1 LEVRR
6 IAANLP
12 TAESSHGLRSKVTA
26 AVNASQR
33 HERDAPFAGEKP
45 PDAPAVEIDALN
57 HGFGADAAGAGRVL
71 EDINLSVHRG
81 EFVTLVGPSGC
92 GKTTLLNLVAG
103 FHRVQEGRVEV
114 HGRPVNGM
122 RPHEIVFM
130 FARDNLLPWRRA
142 AGNVELAMEMGG
154 RKASREKALELLDL
168 VGLRPYAHHYPAEL
182 SQGMRQRVALAR
194 TLAADANVWLM
205 DEPFGALDAG
215 TKTILQE
222 ELMRVWE
229 SRGRP
234 TVVFVTHDLSEA
246 IALADR
252 VVVMSPSPG
261 RIKSIYDVN
270 LPRPR
275 HVLDLHEDAR
285 FLELYQLVWG
295 DLKHELVRQS
305 AAFGRT
311 PVEEVDKVAEGRTNG
326 R

>member
-1 LEVRR
+1 V
-6 IAANLP
+6 
-12 TAESSHGLRSKVTA
+12 
-26 AVNASQR
+26 AVNASKR
-33 HERDAPFAGEKP
+33 REGDVASVGEIP
-45 PDAPAVEIDALN
+45 TEAPAVEIDALN

-71 EDINLSVHRG
+71 DDITLSVRRG

-92 GKTTLLNLVAG
+92 GKTTLLNLLAG
-103 FHRVQEGRVEV
+103 FHRVQEGRVGV
-114 HGRPVNGM
+114 HGRPVAGM

-194 TLAADANVWLM
+194 TLAAEANVWLM

-215 TKTILQE
+215 TKTVLQE

-229 SRGRP
+229 TRGRP

-270 LPRPR
+270 LQRPR

-285 FLELYQLVWG
+285 FLELYQHVWG

-305 AAFGRT
+305 AGFDRA
-311 PVEEVDKVAEGRTNG
+311 PVEEADEVARGVTDDR
-326 R
+326 

>member
-1 LEVRR
+1 M
-6 IAANLP
+6 P
-12 TAESSHGLRSKVTA
+12 
-26 AVNASQR
+26 VNAQQ
-33 HERDAPFAGEKP
+33 HRDGQAASVGES
-45 PDAPAVEIDALN
+45 PASTTAVGIEALN
-57 HGFGADAAGAGRVL
+57 HGFGSDTSAAGRVL
-71 EDINLSVHRG
+71 EDINLFVRRG

-103 FHRVQEGRVEV
+103 FLRAQSGRVEV
-114 HGRPVNGM
+114 HGQPVSRM

-142 AGNVELAMEMGG
+142 AANVELAMEMGG
-154 RKASREKALELLDL
+154 GKASRKKAVELLDL
-168 VGLRPYAHHYPAEL
+168 VGLRPYANHYPAEL

-215 TKTILQE
+215 TKTVLQE

-229 SRGRP
+229 ARDRP
-234 TVVFVTHDLSEA
+234 TVIFVTHDLSEA

-252 VVVMSPSPG
+252 VIVMSPSPG
-261 RIKSIYDVN
+261 RIKSVYDVE

-275 HVLDLHEDAR
+275 HVLDLHEDVR
-285 FLELYQLVWG
+285 FLELYRLVWG

-305 AAFGRT
+305 VGFRHPEGQDQMTEGTTDGR
-311 PVEEVDKVAEGRTNG
+311 
-326 R
+326 